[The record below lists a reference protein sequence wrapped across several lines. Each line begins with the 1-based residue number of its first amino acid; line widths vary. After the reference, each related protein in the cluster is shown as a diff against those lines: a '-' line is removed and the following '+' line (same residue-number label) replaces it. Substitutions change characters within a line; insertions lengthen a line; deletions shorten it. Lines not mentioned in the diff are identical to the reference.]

1 MTMKNKKFDDGFA
14 IVGFPKPK
22 ISVVLDDG
30 AMMPNRAHDP
40 DGGAD
45 LFSPVTVTIYPGES
59 ADIDTGVHMEIPSG
73 YAGLM
78 VSKSGLNVKHGILS
92 TGLVDAGYT
101 GSIRVKLYNHG
112 HEAYTVHEGD
122 KISQI
127 VILPVLLCEFR
138 EVESLEETERAD
150 GGFGSTGK

>member
-1 MTMKNKKFDDGFA
+1 MREYSDYAAVEFA
-14 IVGFPKPK
+14 KPELP
-22 ISVVLDDG
+22 VVLGEG
-30 AMMPNRAHDP
+30 AYMPVRAHEP
-40 DGGAD
+40 DAGAD
-45 LFSPVTVTIYPGES
+45 LFSPVEVTVYPGES
-59 ADIDTGVHMEIPSG
+59 VVIDTGVHMAIPYG
-73 YAGLM
+73 YAGLL

-112 HEAYTVHEGD
+112 HEAYTVSEGD

-127 VILPVLLCEFR
+127 VILPVMLCGFR
-138 EVESLEETERAD
+138 QVESLDETERAD

>member
-1 MTMKNKKFDDGFA
+1 MMDG
-14 IVGFPKPK
+14 IGVVGKMPMVE
-22 ISVVLDDG
+22 VVLDPG
-30 AMMPNRAHDP
+30 ALMPNRAHDP

-45 LFSPVTVTIYPGES
+45 LFCPDGMELVIEPGKSVE
-59 ADIDTGVHMEIPSG
+59 IDTGVHMAIPVG
-73 YAGLM
+73 YAGLL

-112 HEAYTVHEGD
+112 HEAYTVREGD

-127 VILPVLLCEFR
+127 VILPVLLCGFEQ
-138 EVESLEETERAD
+138 VESLEETERGD

>member
-1 MTMKNKKFDDGFA
+1 M
-14 IVGFPKPK
+14 
-22 ISVVLDDG
+22 
-30 AMMPNRAHDP
+30 
-40 DGGAD
+40 
-45 LFSPVTVTIYPGES
+45 FSPVKVTVYPGES
-59 ADIDTGVHMEIPSG
+59 AVIDTGVHMAIPHG
-73 YAGLM
+73 YAGLL

-112 HEAYTVHEGD
+112 HEAYTVSEGD

-127 VILPVLLCEFR
+127 VILPAMLCGFR
-138 EVESLEETERAD
+138 QVESLEETERAD